1 ARMTMRALL
10 FIYCVA
16 FGWSAVAAQPVHVAG
31 AHFPPYVVSPEKP
44 NANGLLPELL
54 EALNEL
60 QDDYRFI
67 MLPTAVPRRFRDLE
81 QGRIDMAV
89 FENPE
94 WGWQDIPHQQVDMG
108 LEDAE
113 VFVARAVPG

>member
-1 ARMTMRALL
+1 
-10 FIYCVA
+10 
-16 FGWSAVAAQPVHVAG
+16 
-31 AHFPPYVVSPEKP
+31 
-44 NANGLLPELL
+44 
-54 EALNEL
+54 
-60 QDDYRFI
+60 
-67 MLPTAVPRRFRDLE
+67 VPRRFRDLE

-113 VFVARAVPG
+113 VFVARAVPGRDQRYFDELKGKRLALYHGYHYEFAGFGVDPEYLAREFNAKMNYSHDSNL